1 MKKKLFYLT
10 LIYFSIMLT
19 NLGTIKAEEPNM
31 KIEYE
36 GGGKA
41 TWAVS
46 DACVTRQVGKV
57 FGVKITLMNSS
68 IGNRQAYFVI
78 RNYNAFDI
86 THIPDGK
93 EGELAELISEGKIDE
108 SKSNQILE
116 LSGTFNSDFDT
127 ATGEYFKNSLN
138 NESVSKILRIFFGDN
153 YSSEINN
160 SKNDNAYFKI
170 EPIYAFESCDY
181 DTNIYPGG
189 TPQKFFVVGTT
200 RTIRNAIID
209 ASNNHVFNMNKDNI
223 PKYDIWR
230 FVYGFSLN
238 NDVTIGTD
246 TYKKVDVV
254 NIKQEDN
261 YVLTELDKIM
271 YDYWD
276 HGGYGLNIMKVK
288 DVVNYFVCDY
298 NNYDHFKNNIL
309 YGPDNSN
316 GGADGK
322 TNCCKD
328 TSIINQGGTHFYI
341 DHPEC
346 IEPAEYVFNGA
357 TCSYTQSVKSTL
369 KTKDKNSS
377 NIWAKIFAN
386 MYNEDKKNIT
396 NYLKKKITDDV
407 TLICEEDIT
416 ITYPAFVDKKIIKG
430 GFFVWPKIG
439 ELRINST
446 VQCRPY
452 VDIFTSNSLNLND
465 ISNKIKK
472 QIQEYSLEA
481 DFKLEY
487 SDSEYGKGLVFDIGT
502 KGKIE
507 SIKDN
512 PTTLYDKSYDIDY
525 DSSNNTIDT
534 INELKNIVYKFNA
547 QTTYKLPTTYRFQNI
562 ETLKY
567 AKDVDSVPNEMVS
580 HYNDRKEG
588 VLPISYNY
596 SDGEKGNVKIYF
608 QYIGGNKNI
617 NIKNVK
623 DSENKTAN
631 SNYTC
636 EYTITDDKTNNPC
649 TCPSGTKN
657 SGIDITKLLCE
668 ANEENFDGTKTKEYY
683 SCPLLQEKYCDDPN
697 LVCKC
702 DDGKYLGIV
711 TNKDKCDSLK
721 KSCNSTNNVNIT
733 CSEGNN
739 ILISQACSEDESCKN
754 YFCNINNTN
763 TCRYE
768 CPKDSDNPGKDI
780 TREVFAYFAK
790 EIMTNETNKKNLNY
804 NEMLEIAHQ
813 TVSGKS
819 FGFSNTCWN
828 TNKKPNTNIVYRT
841 ISLDNPF
848 PGKDGEGR
856 TPGTNWYEYSYKYLD
871 DNNKIVSRSV
881 SGNELYTEKK
891 PIYVIELTPTIIK
904 NIRNYNNNHKYD
916 DFELDCKSYGN
927 GKCISSF
934 LHDNE
939 YFSLSGTCSK
949 ATNKNK
955 FDECIK

>member
-1 MKKKLFYLT
+1 
-10 LIYFSIMLT
+10 
-19 NLGTIKAEEPNM
+19 
-31 KIEYE
+31 
-36 GGGKA
+36 
-41 TWAVS
+41 
-46 DACVTRQVGKV
+46 
-57 FGVKITLMNSS
+57 
-68 IGNRQAYFVI
+68 
-78 RNYNAFDI
+78 
-86 THIPDGK
+86 
-93 EGELAELISEGKIDE
+93 
-108 SKSNQILE
+108 
-116 LSGTFNSDFDT
+116 
-127 ATGEYFKNSLN
+127 
-138 NESVSKILRIFFGDN
+138 
-153 YSSEINN
+153 
-160 SKNDNAYFKI
+160 
-170 EPIYAFESCDY
+170 
-181 DTNIYPGG
+181 
-189 TPQKFFVVGTT
+189 
-200 RTIRNAIID
+200 
-209 ASNNHVFNMNKDNI
+209 
-223 PKYDIWR
+223 
-230 FVYGFSLN
+230 
-238 NDVTIGTD
+238 
-246 TYKKVDVV
+246 
-254 NIKQEDN
+254 
-261 YVLTELDKIM
+261 
-271 YDYWD
+271 
-276 HGGYGLNIMKVK
+276 
-288 DVVNYFVCDY
+288 
-298 NNYDHFKNNIL
+298 
-309 YGPDNSN
+309 
-316 GGADGK
+316 
-322 TNCCKD
+322 
-328 TSIINQGGTHFYI
+328 
-341 DHPEC
+341 
-346 IEPAEYVFNGA
+346 
-357 TCSYTQSVKSTL
+357 
-369 KTKDKNSS
+369 
-377 NIWAKIFAN
+377 
-386 MYNEDKKNIT
+386 
-396 NYLKKKITDDV
+396 
-407 TLICEEDIT
+407 
-416 ITYPAFVDKKIIKG
+416 
-430 GFFVWPKIG
+430 
-439 ELRINST
+439 
-446 VQCRPY
+446 
-452 VDIFTSNSLNLND
+452 
-465 ISNKIKK
+465 
-472 QIQEYSLEA
+472 
-481 DFKLEY
+481 
-487 SDSEYGKGLVFDIGT
+487 
-502 KGKIE
+502 
-507 SIKDN
+507 
-512 PTTLYDKSYDIDY
+512 
-525 DSSNNTIDT
+525 
-534 INELKNIVYKFNA
+534 
-547 QTTYKLPTTYRFQNI
+547 
-562 ETLKY
+562 
-567 AKDVDSVPNEMVS
+567 MVS

-668 ANEENFDGTKTKEYY
+668 ANEKNFDGTKTKEYY

-754 YFCNINNTN
+754 YFCNINNPN

-813 TVSGKS
+813 TVSSKS

-856 TPGTNWYEYSYKYLD
+856 IPGTNWYEYSYKYLD